1 MTDFDEAMAT
11 NEALLREGDI
21 EVQGRM
27 PWSSN
32 QTFLVHVFHE
42 DGHLPAVYKPAA
54 GERALWD
61 FPSGLYRREVA
72 AFELSRALD
81 WNLVPPTVERDG
93 PFGHGSVQLLV
104 EADYEQHFFTLVE
117 NTEHHHQLRRMCA
130 FDLIANNT
138 DRKSGHCLIDG
149 AGHIWGIDHG
159 LCFAEEFKLRTVI
172 WNFEHE
178 PMDDDIVADLGGLGS
193 AIPNAIADLLDR
205 NEQAALYRRLNMV
218 LDAPIFPHDPTGR
231 RWPWPLV

>member
-1 MTDFDEAMAT
+1 MVA
-11 NEALLREGDI
+11 NEASLRAGDI

-32 QTFLVHVFHE
+32 QTFLVHVLHE
-42 DGHLPAVYKPAA
+42 EGHLAAVYKPAA
-54 GERALWD
+54 GERRLWD
-61 FPSGLYRREVA
+61 FPSGLYRREIA
-72 AFELSRALD
+72 AFELSRALN
-81 WNLVPPTVERDG
+81 WHLVPPTVERDG
-93 PFGHGSVQLLV
+93 PFGQGSLQLLI

-117 NTEHHHQLRRMCA
+117 NPAHHHQLRRMCT

-138 DRKSGHCLIDG
+138 DRKSGHCLIDR

-172 WNFEHE
+172 WNFEHQ
-178 PMDDDIVADLGGLGS
+178 PIDDDMIDDLGDLGTGL
-193 AIPNAIADLLDR
+193 PDAIADLLDR
-205 NEQAALYRRLNMV
+205 DEQAALLRRLNMV
-218 LDAPIFPHDPTGR
+218 LDEPTFPHDPTGR